1 MSHGVLLQAV
11 FFLFAESR
19 DPTTHESKQATHTNA
34 WLSHSEMSQ
43 SLIGR
48 LPSTPPPNQ
57 FMVFQ
62 ENTERRLALTE
73 CVCRILLGDPSE
85 GALSTFSSCCVQ
97 CTAPACLDVF
107 SYSSRCRF
115 GANGMAMQQASKTYA
130 CSNPRVHTV
139 PTETRDDE

>member
-19 DPTTHESKQATHTNA
+19 DPTTHENKQATHTNA

-73 CVCRILLGDPSE
+73 CVSHIAGRSLRG
-85 GALSTFSSCCVQ
+85 SS
-97 CTAPACLDVF
+97 
-107 SYSSRCRF
+107 
-115 GANGMAMQQASKTYA
+115 
-130 CSNPRVHTV
+130 
-139 PTETRDDE
+139 

>member
-19 DPTTHESKQATHTNA
+19 DPTTHENKQATHTNA

-48 LPSTPPPNQ
+48 LPSTPPQTSSWCSKKIQNVGSHSQ
-57 FMVFQ
+57 
-62 ENTERRLALTE
+62 N
-73 CVCRILLGDPSE
+73 VCRILLGDPSE
-85 GALSTFSSCCVQ
+85 GAPSTFSSCCVQ

-139 PTETRDDE
+139 PTETRDHE